1 MHDFVPLV
9 RAPRTAALLRG
20 LALAPLTALTLAG
33 CGASEVGPAVAGE
46 LPPGSAARRDT
57 AFLPVAALELG
68 GLDTVRADRR
78 PWRAGWSGPARLV
91 MDPNATEALGAIV
104 EGRVTTMS
112 VQPGDV
118 VRRGQVIVELHSH
131 EMMDARAAHSA
142 AQAGVARARAAHT
155 LAAAAADRAER
166 LFAARALSRA
176 ELEAAVAA
184 REDAVATLAQADAEM
199 TRASDFLAHLLGEG
213 PVPPGTDP
221 HHVLVRAPFDGV
233 VMARQ
238 AEPGAVVTVG
248 APLVTVSRA
257 AALVLVVRVP
267 EQEADHARE
276 GSTIGFT
283 VAALPDRRFEARVTR
298 VLPMVDT
305 LTRSVEV
312 RAAVPGAGILRP
324 EMFATAELL
333 GPPSGEALTVPA
345 EAIQALEGDTV
356 VVTYEPRQGGAL
368 LEAVPVRVGR
378 RAVGRVEVLA
388 GLDAATLVVGKGAA
402 VAKAELLRR
411 RTAGE
416 AP

>member
-1 MHDFVPLV
+1 MHDSMHMIRTP
-9 RAPRTAALLRG
+9 RAAALLRG
-20 LALAPLTALTLAG
+20 LSLPPLAALVLAG
-33 CGASEVGPAVAGE
+33 CGPSDAAPAVAGE
-46 LPPGSAARRDT
+46 VPPATTMRDT
-57 AFLPVAALELG
+57 AFLSTAALELG

-78 PWRAGWSGPARLV
+78 PWHAGWTGPARLL
-91 MDPNATEALGAIV
+91 MDPTATEALGAIV
-104 EGRVTTMS
+104 EGRVASVS

-142 AQAGVARARAAHT
+142 AQAALARARTGYT
-155 LAAAAADRAER
+155 LATTAADRAER

-176 ELEAAVAA
+176 EMEAAVAA
-184 REDAVATLAQADAEM
+184 RADAAGALAQAESEM

-221 HHVLVRAPFDGV
+221 HYVLVRAPFDGV

-257 AALVLVVRVP
+257 SALVLVVRIP
-267 EQEADHARE
+267 EQEAEHARQ
-276 GSTIGFT
+276 GSTIEFT
-283 VAALPDRRFEARVTR
+283 VAAFPDRRFQARVTR

-305 LTRSVEV
+305 LTRSIEV
-312 RAAVPGAGILRP
+312 RASVPSAGVLRP
-324 EMFATAELL
+324 EMFATAELI
-333 GPPSGEALTVPA
+333 GPPSGEVLSLPA

-356 VVTYEPRQGGAL
+356 VVTYQPREGGAYI
-368 LEAVPVRVGR
+368 EAVPVRAGR
-378 RAVGRVEVLA
+378 RAAGRVEIVD
-388 GLDAATLVVGKGAA
+388 GLEDGALVVGRGAA
-402 VAKAELLRR
+402 VARAELLRR
-411 RTAGE
+411 RAAGE